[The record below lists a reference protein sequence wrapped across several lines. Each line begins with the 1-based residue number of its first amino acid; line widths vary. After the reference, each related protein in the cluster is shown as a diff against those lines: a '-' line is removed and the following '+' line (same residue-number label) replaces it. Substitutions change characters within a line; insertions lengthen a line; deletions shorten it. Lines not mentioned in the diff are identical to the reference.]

1 MRANNIFSFLI
12 TTKYSNEHPRTRD
25 DCTTECDANDVL
37 FAVCVNVMCS
47 SALRGWF
54 LMDYVVRTVANIAFF
69 LLDLVFFDPTRV
81 ATVFVAYT
89 HAYIHS
95 QTHPIH
101 SHVVHMRGSSAM
113 RWCLCIFSRNVRG
126 LPDERSNA
134 CMELIELRTNIHKKM
149 HMCAASC
156 IQTTTLLVFVSVL
169 GSVAAR
175 SW

>member
-54 LMDYVVRTVANIAFF
+54 LIDYVVRTVANIAFF

-81 ATVFVAYT
+81 ATVVVVASY
-89 HAYIHS
+89 
-95 QTHPIH
+95 IH